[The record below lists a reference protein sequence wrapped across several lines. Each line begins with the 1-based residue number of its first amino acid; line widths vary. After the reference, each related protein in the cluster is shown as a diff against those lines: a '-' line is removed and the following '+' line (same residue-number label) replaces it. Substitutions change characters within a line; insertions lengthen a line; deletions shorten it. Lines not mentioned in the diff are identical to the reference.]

1 MSRYQDSD
9 DDFDPLAYG
18 RWQVNARRVLHSK
31 RGQQAL
37 RDLRAALYALPE
49 RRLITSAMCTVGG
62 ADARAPV
69 MTDAQA
75 AAQAA
80 ANAGV
85 YGEAQAARYAEWE
98 QRESQRG
105 HDRLAAQ
112 ITEDGEGV
120 CAVGAY
126 AWYQLTSKKGH
137 DPDVAFAMLPT
148 LSPDAPDDGHGSC
161 EISETAMVGED
172 AGLARTLA
180 WELAYRNDETFARL
194 TPGQRWAA
202 FVEWINVILGD
213 HPYPGLAWP
222 QVRTAA

>member
-18 RWQVNARRVLHSK
+18 RWLVNARRVLQSR
-31 RGQQAL
+31 RGRQAL
-37 RDLRAALYALPE
+37 RDLRDALYALPE
-49 RRLITSAMCTVGG
+49 RRLIASAMCTVGG

-75 AAQAA
+75 AEHAA
-80 ANAGV
+80 ANV
-85 YGEAQAARYAEWE
+85 SLYGDTPGGRYAEWE

-120 CAVGAY
+120 GGVGAY
-126 AWYQLTSKKGH
+126 AWYQLTRKGY

-148 LSPDAPDDGHGSC
+148 LSTEVADDDGPGD
-161 EISETAMVGED
+161 IDATAKVGED

-180 WELAYRNDETFARL
+180 YELAYRNDETYARL
-194 TPGQRWAA
+194 TSRQRWAA
-202 FVEWINVILGD
+202 FTEWINVILGD
-213 HPYPGLAWP
+213 HPYPDLLAAGH
-222 QVRTAA
+222 R